1 MALAGQALLDAQL
14 DLWQN
19 IFAYV
24 KSMALKS
31 AIDLRIAETIQ
42 HHGGGATLAQI
53 ATRAM
58 VPPAKIPCLSRLM
71 RVLTATG
78 VFNAQQAPPGISS
91 CEQLLYTLTPMSR
104 LLVGSRNQVPITTML
119 LQSTLVSSLFE
130 LGGWLRRELPEPCM
144 FQLRND
150 RTLWEL
156 ADSDPAFNALF
167 NNGMNSDTE
176 LIMDIVVN
184 EFGEVFHGAD
194 SLIDVAG
201 GHGGAAHAIVKAFP
215 HLKCSV
221 LELGH
226 VVADAPNDTSVH
238 YIAGDM
244 FETVP
249 PASMIFLKWVLHDWG
264 DEECVKILKNCKKA
278 IPPRDEGG
286 KVVIID
292 IVIGAGQS
300 EKKQREMQVV
310 FDLFIMFINGT
321 ERDENQWKKIFF
333 EAGFHDYKITPVLG
347 VRSIIEVY
355 P

>member
-1 MALAGQALLDAQL
+1 MALAGQTLLDAQL

-19 IFAYV
+19 TFAFV

-31 AIDLRIAETIQ
+31 ALDLRIAETIQ
-42 HHGGGATLAQI
+42 HHGGGATLSQI

-78 VFNAQQAPPGISS
+78 VFSAQQAPSGIRS

-104 LLVGSRNQVPITTML
+104 LLVGSRNQ
-119 LQSTLVSSLFE
+119 
-130 LGGWLRRELPEPCM
+130 
-144 FQLRND
+144 LRND
-150 RTLWEL
+150 HTLWEL
-156 ADSDPAFNALF
+156 ADRDPAFNALF
-167 NNGMNSDTE
+167 NSGMESDTE
-176 LIMDIVVN
+176 FIMDIVVN
-184 EFGEVFHGAD
+184 EFGEVFHGID
-194 SLIDVAG
+194 SLIDVGG
-201 GHGGAAHAIVKAFP
+201 GHGAAAHAIVKAFP

-221 LELGH
+221 LDLGH
-226 VVADAPNDTSVH
+226 VVADAPNDTNVH

-249 PASMIFLKWVLHDWG
+249 PASVIFLKWVLHDWN

-300 EKKQREMQVV
+300 DKKQKEMQVV

-333 EAGFHDYKITPVLG
+333 EAGFCDYKITPVLG
-347 VRSIIEVY
+347 VRSLIEVY